1 MVTAIRKIM
10 NPDILMGWSSTIA
23 VMLILG
29 GLILFVLGII
39 GEYIGRIYMSI
50 NEMPQYVI
58 VEKTNFDE

>member
-1 MVTAIRKIM
+1 M